1 MLSEEIIM
9 SPEQKKHLIIVES
22 PAKAKTIQRVM
33 GAEYLVKASMGHVRD
48 LPAKQF
54 GVDINDT
61 FKPSYVIIP
70 SKRKTIAELKKIAK
84 NCDKIYLAPD
94 PDREGEAIAWHLQET
109 LNISKS
115 PQEFLRVQYNEIT
128 ERAIRQAFANP
139 GKIDF
144 NKVNAQQ
151 ARRILD
157 RIVGYMISP
166 LLWQQV
172 KRGLSAGRVQSVA
185 LRLVCEREREI
196 NNFVPEEYWVIGA
209 KVRKLEPPLEPFNV
223 KLVEMDGKKINIRTG
238 QQAQVVLSELK
249 NRQLRV
255 ASIVVKDVT
264 RKPPAPLIT
273 VTLQQMC
280 SNLYGFSP
288 KRTMDLAQKLY
299 EGIDLGNG
307 PVGLITYMR
316 TDSFAIS
323 AEAQEA
329 CHNFIKEKYGD
340 SYCATTKYVY
350 KKRQSAQEAHEAIRP
365 TDVRRTPESL
375 AGKLDPA
382 LHKVYSVIWHTFV
395 ASQMSPA
402 LIKQQLVKVE
412 TLPVHDKSIYLF
424 HASDSEIMFDGY
436 MRVAKSIIKQ
446 KKEGEQSTEVSL
458 PPLRE
463 GEPLECL
470 EWQSER
476 KETQP
481 PSRYSEASLVRALE
495 SYGIGRPS
503 TYAQIMATL
512 SERGYVQKEK
522 KTLYPSELGI
532 KVNEILTSKLDELF
546 SVKFTAWMEEQLDHI
561 EKGNAIWTDT
571 LTDFYKQ
578 FTVWLSRARGSSI
591 DQQNVQRLLD
601 TLMKIKKW
609 ADDIKIR
616 EHTLNDSKF
625 VHSIAEQVA
634 NGKEVSPRQ
643 FETLGKI
650 ASRYVD
656 QMPELKQII
665 REVGLSTVVYNNNQ
679 EKKHIVQD
687 ESLLKKLE
695 LLKSIKLP
703 DGARKFIHS
712 LANIVESGRSLSTAQ
727 LHVMDSM
734 FIANAYQIPN
744 FEQVRASLEV
754 NVRDIASAEDSET
767 LINALKK
774 VNMFL
779 HQKKQTEKK
788 KFNEQTFF
796 NSLEE
801 QYVQRG
807 YLTKRQF
814 FVLLKLVEKY
824 RDQIPNYK
832 EIVAKQKTSKNFSSE
847 REI

>member
-1 MLSEEIIM
+1 M

-33 GAEYLVKASMGHVRD
+33 GTEYLVKASMGHVRD

-70 SKRKTIAELKKIAK
+70 SRRKTIAELKKIAK
-84 NCDKIYLAPD
+84 ICDKIYLAPD
-94 PDREGEAIAWHLQET
+94 PDREGEAIAWHLQQA
-109 LNISKS
+109 LNIPKNS
-115 PQEFLRVQYNEIT
+115 QEFLRVQYNEIT
-128 ERAIRQAFANP
+128 ERAIRHAFADP

-144 NKVNAQQ
+144 NRVNAQQ

-157 RIVGYMISP
+157 RIVGYMVSP

-185 LRLVCEREREI
+185 LRLVCEREKEI

-209 KVRKLEPPLEPFNV
+209 KVRKLEPPLEPFSV
-223 KLVEMDGKKINIRTG
+223 KLVEMDGKKINIRTE
-238 QQAQVVLSELK
+238 QHAKVVLSELK

-288 KRTMDLAQKLY
+288 KKTMDLAQKLY

-307 PVGLITYMR
+307 PIGLITYMR

-323 AEAQEA
+323 AEAQDT
-329 CHNFIKEKYGD
+329 CRNFIKEKYGD

-365 TDVRRTPESL
+365 TDVKRTPENL
-375 AGKLDPA
+375 TGKLEPT
-382 LHKVYSVIWHTFV
+382 LYKVYSVIWHTFV

-402 LIKQQLVKVE
+402 LIRQRLVKVE
-412 TLPVHDKSIYLF
+412 TVPVQDKSIYIF
-424 HASDSEIMFDGY
+424 HASDSEVMFDGY

-446 KKEGEQSTEVSL
+446 KKEVEESAENSL
-458 PPLRE
+458 PPLKE
-463 GEPLECL
+463 NEPLECL

-481 PSRYSEASLVRALE
+481 PQRYSEASLVRALE

-512 SERGYVQKEK
+512 SERGYVEKRK

-532 KVNEILTSKLDELF
+532 RVNEILISKLDELF

-561 EKGNAIWTDT
+561 EKGNAIWTDI

-578 FTVWLSRARGSSI
+578 FTVWLSRARGPSV

-601 TLMKIKKW
+601 ALMKIKQW
-609 ADDIKIR
+609 AGDVKIG
-616 EHTLNDSKF
+616 EHTFNDSKF
-625 VHSIAEQVA
+625 VHSIAEQVVS
-634 NGKEVSPRQ
+634 GKEVSSRQ
-643 FETLGKI
+643 FDALGKI
-650 ASRYVD
+650 ALRYVD
-656 QMPELKQII
+656 QLPELKQII
-665 REVGLSTVVYNNNQ
+665 REVGLSTVVYNNNTNTNQ
-679 EKKHIVQD
+679 GKRLIVQD

-695 LLKSIKLP
+695 LLKTIKLP
-703 DGARKFIHS
+703 DGARDFIKS
-712 LANIVESGRSLSTAQ
+712 LASIVESGRGLSAAQ

-734 FIANAYQIPN
+734 LLANAYQIPN
-744 FEQVRASLEV
+744 LEEVQASLEI
-754 NVRDIASAEDSET
+754 NVRDIASAKDSEM

-779 HQKKQTEKK
+779 HQKRQTENK
-788 KFNEQTFF
+788 KFNEQMFF
-796 NSLEE
+796 NSLVE

-807 YLTKRQF
+807 YLTTRQF

-832 EIVAKQKTSKNFSSE
+832 EVVANLKTSKNFSSE
-847 REI
+847 RKI